1 MLSSLIYIL
10 FSVDTVIYEVVSDLK
25 LASSAFSFKP
35 SQLRGVL
42 GFWIAEGLQVI
53 VPPRRL
59 IRLVYWMR
67 PPPRVAKR
75 GWLL

>member
-10 FSVDTVIYEVVSDLK
+10 FSVDAVIYKVVSDLK

-42 GFWIAEGLQVI
+42 GFGLQ
-53 VPPRRL
+53 
-59 IRLVYWMR
+59 
-67 PPPRVAKR
+67 RVCK
-75 GWLL
+75 L